1 MTRFL
6 FDTNVIS
13 ELVKTR
19 PNAALLEWM
28 GGTAEA
34 DYISV
39 LTIGELRKGERK
51 LARREPVRA
60 RRIEAWINEVEI
72 QYGARILDV
81 DVAVAQR
88 WGEIS
93 AAGRTLPIVD
103 ALIAATAMAHDLT
116 LVTRNTQDFEGVGVR
131 TLNPFG

>member
-6 FDTNVIS
+6 LDTNVVS

-28 GGTAEA
+28 GGAAEA

-39 LTIGELRKGERK
+39 LTVGELRKGERK
-51 LARREPVRA
+51 LAMREPVRS
-60 RRIEAWINEVEI
+60 RRIAAWIAEVEV

-81 DVAVAQR
+81 DVAVAQL

-93 AAGRTLPIVD
+93 AAGWTLPIAD
-103 ALIAATAMAHDLT
+103 ALIAATALAHDLT
-116 LVTRNTQDFEGVGVR
+116 LVTRNVQDFEGLDVR